1 MLSDEES
8 GDDAI
13 DNNISLSE
21 KAEEFAKHIGID
33 LDDPSDRIHAWIA
46 QRAVDEPLPE
56 GWTQHEDED
65 GFLYFYDGIMDVSSW
80 EHPRESFWK
89 RTLDES
95 RRAESRKLELA
106 ALKVSSVTINNG
118 RMRTDNISNRR
129 MQLTL

>member
-1 MLSDEES
+1 MQLGSEILSDEES
-8 GDDAI
+8 GDDATDI
-13 DNNISLSE
+13 RISLSE

-33 LDDPSDRIHAWIA
+33 LDDPLDRIHAWIA

-65 GFLYFYDGIMDVSSW
+65 GFLYFYDAIMDVSSW

-95 RRAESRKLELA
+95 RREESRKQELA
-106 ALKVSSVTINNG
+106 ALKVSYNLQCQ
-118 RMRTDNISNRR
+118 D
-129 MQLTL
+129 